1 MPNIRKKDYNKLEE
15 YEKLLL
21 VFNENDNNI
30 LNELSKGDKIMKEYI
45 DDSRRASEEDEV
57 IGMYDKELHE
67 ERVSIAKQMIQENI
81 DLNIVSKCT
90 GLSFEELQK
99 LK

>member
-1 MPNIRKKDYNKLEE
+1 
-15 YEKLLL
+15 
-21 VFNENDNNI
+21 
-30 LNELSKGDKIMKEYI
+30 MKEYI

-81 DLNIVSKCT
+81 DLNIVSECT
-90 GLSFEELQK
+90 GLSFEELKK

>member
-1 MPNIRKKDYNKLEE
+1 
-15 YEKLLL
+15 
-21 VFNENDNNI
+21 
-30 LNELSKGDKIMKEYI
+30 MKEYI

-67 ERVSIAKQMIQENI
+67 ERVSIAKQMLQDNV
-81 DLNIVSKCT
+81 DLNIVSKYT
-90 GLSFEELQK
+90 YSSLDELKK

>member
-1 MPNIRKKDYNKLEE
+1 
-15 YEKLLL
+15 
-21 VFNENDNNI
+21 
-30 LNELSKGDKIMKEYI
+30 MKEYI

-67 ERVSIAKQMIQENI
+67 ERLRKSELREANENGIQQGRNEGRNEERVSIAKQMIQKNI
-81 DLNIVSKCT
+81 DLNIISECT